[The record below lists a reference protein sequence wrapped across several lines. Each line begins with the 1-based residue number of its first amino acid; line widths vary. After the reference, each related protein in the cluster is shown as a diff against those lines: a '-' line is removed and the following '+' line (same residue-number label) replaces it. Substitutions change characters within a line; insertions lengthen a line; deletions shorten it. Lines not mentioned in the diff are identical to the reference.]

1 MANKTKSSADEQSGQ
16 DEFCSSVGADSA
28 GQASAYGLFR
38 HLKDEKAGFGG
49 TMAAAA
55 GARKILII
63 DDEPTIA
70 DTLAVIFAS
79 SGYDSRAVY
88 SAEQALEMLEEW
100 HPDLAIIDVVLPGMN
115 GIEFAI
121 FLKASYST
129 CRFLLFSGQPG
140 TSSLL
145 EEARNKGHLFEI
157 LAKPLHPSFMLAT
170 VSDMLTPCQDSAK
183 PTMMN

>member
-55 GARKILII
+55 GARKIPII

-88 SAEQALEMLEEW
+88 SAEQALEM
-100 HPDLAIIDVVLPGMN
+100 DLAGTNHRDPVIRRSFALSDTSFSRLLVTGLSGNRRIQICRHAYETRHRDPAGLELPVGN
-115 GIEFAI
+115 QLG
-121 FLKASYST
+121 
-129 CRFLLFSGQPG
+129 
-140 TSSLL
+140 
-145 EEARNKGHLFEI
+145 
-157 LAKPLHPSFMLAT
+157 
-170 VSDMLTPCQDSAK
+170 
-183 PTMMN
+183 